1 MQLPNTRFLP
11 RQPVEA
17 IGAILSRADVLLVH
31 LKDDPLFRITIPS
44 KTQAYLAVGRPVLMA
59 VAGDAAD
66 LVVRSGGGIACPP
79 ENPAALAAAVRRLG
93 RWTHRS
99 AGQWAREG
107 RSSTRRISAC
117 RSVARAFER
126 MFEAAVRNR
135 RLKHS
140 QEVSVE
146 GNRSE
151 RRAA

>member
-1 MQLPNTRFLP
+1 
-11 RQPVEA
+11 
-17 IGAILSRADVLLVH
+17 
-31 LKDDPLFRITIPS
+31 
-44 KTQAYLAVGRPVLMA
+44 MA

-93 RWTHRS
+93 S
-99 AGQWAREG
+99 MDPSE
-107 RSSTRRISAC
+107 RRAMGERGKKFYEENLRLPIG
-117 RSVARAFER
+117 ARAFER
-126 MFEAAVRNR
+126 VFEAAVRNR